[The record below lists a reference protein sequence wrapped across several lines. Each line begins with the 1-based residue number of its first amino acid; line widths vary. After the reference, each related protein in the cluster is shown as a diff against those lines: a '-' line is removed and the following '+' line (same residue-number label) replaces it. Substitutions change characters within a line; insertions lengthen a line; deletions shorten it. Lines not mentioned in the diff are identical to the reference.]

1 MKNLID
7 DKEVSLATLTD
18 GPERVE
24 AELLPIAQYEEISLS
39 QQEQYKKALSNLK
52 QRVMLTLDQR
62 KLEEA
67 QKLLSG
73 IETISDMFSDP
84 EVMGKIKDNIRGP
97 MDLKFLAESYA
108 KLIDSQQKLMRLD
121 SVDGQGNAA
130 RLSLAVQFKG
140 SNGTEV
146 NTIIHAEG

>member
-1 MKNLID
+1 MKNLVD

-39 QQEQYKKALSNLK
+39 QQKQYKKALASQK
-52 QRVMLTLDQR
+52 QKAMFLLDQR

-67 QKLLSG
+67 QKIIAG
-73 IETISDMFSDP
+73 IEHISDMFADT
-84 EVMGKIKDNIRGP
+84 EVMDKIKANIRGP

-130 RLSLAVQFKG
+130 KINIGVRYEDESGTKVQTFINVG
-140 SNGTEV
+140 
-146 NTIIHAEG
+146 

>member
-1 MKNLID
+1 MKSLVD
-7 DKEVSLATLTD
+7 DKEVSLVTLTD
-18 GPERVE
+18 GAERVE
-24 AELLPIAQYEEISLS
+24 AELLPVAQYQEITLS
-39 QQEQYKKALSNLK
+39 QQKEYKKTLSNLK

-67 QKLLSG
+67 QKIIAG
-73 IETISDMFSDP
+73 IEHISDMFADA
-84 EVMGKIKDNIRGP
+84 EVMDKIKANIRGP

-130 RLSLAVQFKG
+130 KINIVARYEDESGTKVQTFINMG
-140 SNGTEV
+140 
-146 NTIIHAEG
+146 

>member
-1 MKNLID
+1 MKTLVD

-18 GPERVE
+18 GAEKVE
-24 AELLPIAQYEEISLS
+24 AELLPVAEYEEITLS

-67 QKLLSG
+67 QKLISG
-73 IETISDMFSDP
+73 IENISDMFSDP
-84 EVMGKIKDNIRGP
+84 AVMDKIKANIRGP

-108 KLIDSQQKLMRLD
+108 KLIDAQQKLMRLD

-130 RLSLAVQFKG
+130 KLSLAIQFQGMNGAKVQ
-140 SNGTEV
+140 TIVQAEV
-146 NTIIHAEG
+146 

>member
-1 MKNLID
+1 MQNLID

-18 GPERVE
+18 GPEHVE
-24 AELLPIAQYEEISLS
+24 AELLPIAEYEEISLS
-39 QQEQYKKALSNLK
+39 QQNEYKKALSNLK